1 MINGGGGGTCL
12 KNGLEGWKALFLSVV
27 NAEGSHITKVP
38 SWVLLTTMCAGDGD
52 LASLS
57 ACLLWRPPGWTS
69 SRGHFICRYWMAER
83 KQNGKKETKHVNN
96 AESKTQK
103 EQIKKS
109 DKKEKK
115 KEETPFPR
123 WVWLWT
129 HKDTPTQNTHKNET
143 KHFKMDEGWSNDS
156 YMMEIFTPGVDNMR
170 LLWIS
175 LSPFF
180 EAG

>member
-1 MINGGGGGTCL
+1 MPTLLHILLQSKQCLMGGKTCL
-12 KNGLEGWKALFLSVV
+12 KNGLERWKALFLSVV
-27 NAEGSHITKVP
+27 NAEGSKITKVP

-103 EQIKKS
+103 NKS
-109 DKKEKK
+109 KNQTKK
-115 KEETPFPR
+115 KKQKTPFPR
-123 WVWLWT
+123 WVWLRTRNDT
-129 HKDTPTQNTHKNET
+129 HTNTHAQKQNKT
-143 KHFKMDEGWSNDS
+143 S
-156 YMMEIFTPGVDNMR
+156 
-170 LLWIS
+170 
-175 LSPFF
+175 
-180 EAG
+180 